1 MGGDTCR
8 KALSPLLD
16 GGPISFEYRS
26 AMVVVEE
33 VSVEG
38 ASYPLLGMR
47 RLPGS
52 FQESSAWR

>member
-1 MGGDTCR
+1 M
-8 KALSPLLD
+8 AV
-16 GGPISFEYRS
+16 PIPFKCKS

-38 ASYPLLGMR
+38 ARAILEGASYLLLGMR